1 MESPDLP
8 IEVSLSASGVYIFR
22 CQLCQVWCKQTKKL
36 FIWKNGKNVCKKK
49 QKKILYSVAGVVWGV
64 APPARS
70 QPLPV
75 PVCLLGMEAGDPA
88 PGDPTSGASQPPPG
102 PQEAG
107 ANPGSQR
114 YSPQEVSA
122 EHIAVLSR
130 SSNIFP
136 RDTGLHWRR
145 QGYPRYNLLLS
156 IYTLVQKWLFCI
168 FLDLSV
174 PVVFERV
181 TSKLTLSLGELLI
194 AQEVIVC
201 WSYHYECV

>member
-1 MESPDLP
+1 MESPGLP

-22 CQLCQVWCKQTKKL
+22 CQLCQVWCKQTKNI
-36 FIWKNGKNVCKKK
+36 FIWKNGKKICKENKK
-49 QKKILYSVAGVVWGV
+49 QKKYYSVAGVVWGV

-88 PGDPTSGASQPPPG
+88 SGDPTSGASQPPPG

-107 ANPGSQR
+107 ANPRSQR

-122 EHIAVLSR
+122 EHITVLSR

-136 RDTGLHWRR
+136 RDTGLHRR
-145 QGYPRYNLLLS
+145 GQGYPRYNLLLS
-156 IYTLVQKWLFCI
+156 IYTLVKIWLVCI
-168 FLDLSV
+168 FQDLSV

-194 AQEVIVC
+194 AQEVIV